1 MKDLTSTETPYNMLK
16 VAKSKGWTD
25 LVSTAGAYILH
36 PTLAKLKL
44 GLGAAKEGYKAI
56 VDAML
61 DKPELVIKWKNSV
74 DALKKGDFAKA
85 EKQFKEL
92 DDSVKSQESA
102 PNPNTK

>member
-1 MKDLTSTETPYNMLK
+1 
-16 VAKSKGWTD
+16 
-25 LVSTAGAYILH
+25 
-36 PTLAKLKL
+36 
-44 GLGAAKEGYKAI
+44 
-56 VDAML
+56 ML